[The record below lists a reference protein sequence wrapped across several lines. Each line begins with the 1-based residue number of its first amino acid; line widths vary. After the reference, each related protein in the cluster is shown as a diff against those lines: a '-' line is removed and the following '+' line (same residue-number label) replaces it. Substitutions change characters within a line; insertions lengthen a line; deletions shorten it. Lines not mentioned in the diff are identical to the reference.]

1 MNIIQGSTAVLIGY
15 LFGCF
20 QTSYFISKIVSKKDI
35 RDIGSGN
42 AGASNV
48 TSELGWKYGI
58 LTGFSDVLKA
68 YIPTQLILTIFPGA
82 YQPLDLIALAG
93 TGAVLG
99 HIYPFFLDF
108 RGGKGV
114 ACYIGMLL
122 AIDWQIGVAVIIG
135 LILTTIITDFVAVG
149 SISLYVLIPI
159 LAYYSNHSD
168 VVIGCAVVLFGVGMI
183 KHWINVQRIL
193 GGTETGLRSV
203 FKKHSS
209 SKNSTEKLSD

>member
-1 MNIIQGSTAVLIGY
+1 MDFIQGLSSLLIGY

-20 QTSYFISKIVSKKDI
+20 QTSYFISKLITKKDI
-35 RDIGSGN
+35 REMGSGN

-58 LTGFSDVLKA
+58 LTGVSDVVKA
-68 YIPTQLILTIFPGA
+68 FIPTYFVVFIFPDT
-82 YQPLDLIALAG
+82 YQEIILMSLAG

-122 AIDWQIGVAVIIG
+122 AINWQIGLAVIIG
-135 LILTTIITDFVAVG
+135 LILITIITDYISVA
-149 SISLYVLIPI
+149 SISIYLIIPI
-159 LAYYSNHSD
+159 LAYTSGANSI
-168 VVIGCAVVLFGVGMI
+168 VLRCAIVLFIIGII
-183 KHWINVQRIL
+183 KHRINIQRIIN
-193 GGTETGLRSV
+193 GTETGLRSV
-203 FKKHSS
+203 LN
-209 SKNSTEKLSD
+209 KNKTK